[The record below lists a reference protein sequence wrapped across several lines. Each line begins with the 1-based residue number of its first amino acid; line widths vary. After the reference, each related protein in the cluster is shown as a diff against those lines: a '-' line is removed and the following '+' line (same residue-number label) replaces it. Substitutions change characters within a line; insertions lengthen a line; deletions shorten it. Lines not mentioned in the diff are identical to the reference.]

1 MDVLRVQDLKCFY
14 VVESQGQ
21 QREVKAVN
29 GVSLNVKKNQVLG
42 IAGES
47 GCGKTTF
54 LKSLLGLVRPPLRC
68 LGGKVEYIGNGKATD
83 IMSLSKHQ
91 HKELMWEHISYVPQG
106 SLSVLNPVRRI
117 GDTFES
123 FIGAHME
130 PSTTKHQY
138 EELVCSHLEALG
150 LPEDT
155 LRAYPHQLSGGMR
168 QRVTIALAT
177 ILKPQLILADEPST
191 ALDVVVQRGVI
202 QLLKDI
208 QEEQQNTI
216 ILVTHDM
223 AIHANIC
230 DRIAI
235 MYAGKIIEEAGV
247 DEVFNN
253 PRHPYTQYLIGS
265 LPRIGDK
272 AHRISAPGSPPSLS
286 DLPQGCSFH
295 PRCPE
300 ATDDCRKEEP
310 MLTGIGGDHKVACL
324 SLTRGDFNADQAQ
337 VALDQ

>member
-14 VVESQGQ
+14 VVDSEGEKT
-21 QREVKAVN
+21 EVKAVN
-29 GVSLNVKKNQVLG
+29 NITLNVKKNQVLG

-54 LKSLLGLVRPPLRC
+54 LKSLLGLTRAPLRH
-68 LGGKVEYIGNGKATD
+68 LGGKVEYLGGERPVELMALPKERRKD
-83 IMSLSKHQ
+83 IMWKQ
-91 HKELMWEHISYVPQG
+91 ISYVPQG

-123 FIGAHME
+123 FTGAHLD
-130 PSTTKHQY
+130 PGTSNKAY
-138 EELVCSHLEALG
+138 EELVHNHLEALG
-150 LPEDT
+150 LPKDT

-177 ILKPQLILADEPST
+177 ILKPKLILADEPST

-202 QLLKDI
+202 QLLNDI
-208 QEEQQNTI
+208 QEEQKNTI

-235 MYAGKIIEEAGV
+235 MYAGMIIEEA
-247 DEVFNN
+247 DTQEIFNN
-253 PRHPYTQYLIGS
+253 ALHPYTQYLIGS
-265 LPRIGDK
+265 LPKIGDK
-272 AHRISAPGSPPSLS
+272 THRISAPGAPPSLGH
-286 DLPQGCSFH
+286 LPEGCSFH

-300 ATDDCRKEEP
+300 ATAECREIMPE
-310 MLTGIGGDHKVACL
+310 LVDVGEDHKVACL
-324 SLTRGDFNADQAQ
+324 MLQRGDLRGSQPKTAIGQ
-337 VALDQ
+337 

>member
-14 VVESQGQ
+14 VVESQG
-21 QREVKAVN
+21 RERNVRAVN
-29 GVSLNVKKNQVLG
+29 GVFLNVKENEVLG

-47 GCGKTTF
+47 GCGKSTL
-54 LKSLLGLVRPPLRC
+54 LKSLLGIIHPPLRH
-68 LGGKVEYIGNGKATD
+68 LGGKVEYIWNNKPTE
-83 IMSLSKHQ
+83 ILSLPAHQ
-91 HKELMWEHISYVPQG
+91 LRKLMWEHISYVPQG

-117 GDTFES
+117 GDTFKS
-123 FIGAHME
+123 FIGAHVDL
-130 PSTTKHQY
+130 STGGEQY
-138 EELVCSHLEALG
+138 EELVRNHLASLG

-177 ILKPQLILADEPST
+177 ILKPRLILADEPST

-208 QEEQQNTI
+208 QQEQRNTI

-223 AIHANIC
+223 AIHANIS
-230 DRIAI
+230 DRVAI
-235 MYAGKIIEEAGV
+235 MYAGRIIEEAGV
-247 DEVFNN
+247 DEIFNN
-253 PRHPYTQYLIGS
+253 PLHPYTQYLIGS

-272 AHRISAPGSPPSLS
+272 AHRISAPGSPPSLA

-300 ATDDCRKEEP
+300 ATDACRREVP
-310 MLTGIGGDHKVACL
+310 VLVSAGTDHSVACL
-324 SLTRGDFNADQAQ
+324 LNARGDTNADQAN
-337 VALDQ
+337 VAVDQ